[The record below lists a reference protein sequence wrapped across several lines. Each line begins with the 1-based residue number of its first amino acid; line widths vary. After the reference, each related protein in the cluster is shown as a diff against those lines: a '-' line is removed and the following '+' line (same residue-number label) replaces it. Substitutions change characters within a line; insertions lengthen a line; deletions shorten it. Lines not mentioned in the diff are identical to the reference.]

1 MADDDPTLAALAIP
15 KTLLDAVK
23 KRECVLFLGS
33 GVHAPPSEKSVYT
46 YPEGGRPPLGESLSH
61 QLADECIADL
71 NYWEKNEDIRE
82 KKRKYLC
89 DNRGMLQR
97 TSWYYQTFPPH
108 KRNDLVDKI
117 KEAVEKDKKP
127 SPLVRALAE
136 IDFPVVITTNYDQLF
151 ETALRDFEKV
161 PTVRI
166 YDPNGV
172 EPTKDFRGN
181 PESDKPWFF
190 KMHGCIT
197 EPNSIVIT
205 DEDYIHW
212 VMRLGD
218 RDDFHPVPVNLRS
231 KFKDWPTLFV
241 GYSLL
246 DYNLRLLFRTLR
258 RRVDAAELPATFS
271 LDLSPDLLVAEA
283 YEPLV
288 LFIADDSW
296 RFVPELYQSVLGR
309 EMPK

>member
-1 MADDDPTLAALAIP
+1 MADDDPILAALAIP

-33 GVHAPPSEKSVYT
+33 GIHAPPPEKSPYT
-46 YPEGGRPPLGESLSH
+46 YPEGGRPPLGKSLSH
-61 QLADECIADL
+61 QFADECMADL
-71 NYWEKNEDIRE
+71 NYWEKNEDLRE
-82 KKRKYLC
+82 KKRKYLS
-89 DNRGMLQR
+89 DHREELQR
-97 TSWYYQTFPPH
+97 ISWYYQTFPPH
-108 KRNDLVDKI
+108 NRKDLIDKI
-117 KEAVEKDKKP
+117 KDAVEKDKQP

-151 ETALRDFEKV
+151 ETALRDFQKV

-166 YDPNGV
+166 YDPDGV

-181 PESDKPWFF
+181 PESNKPWFF
-190 KMHGCIT
+190 KMHGSIT

-218 RDDFHPVPVNLRS
+218 RDDFHPVPINLRS
-231 KFKDWPTLFV
+231 KFKEWPTLFV

-258 RRVDAAELPATFS
+258 RRFDPAELPATFS
-271 LDLSPDLLVAEA
+271 LDPWPDLLVAEA
-283 YEPLV
+283 YGPLV
-288 LFIADDSW
+288 LFIEQDSW
-296 RFVPELYQSVLGR
+296 KFVPELYQSVLGR
-309 EMPK
+309 EIPK